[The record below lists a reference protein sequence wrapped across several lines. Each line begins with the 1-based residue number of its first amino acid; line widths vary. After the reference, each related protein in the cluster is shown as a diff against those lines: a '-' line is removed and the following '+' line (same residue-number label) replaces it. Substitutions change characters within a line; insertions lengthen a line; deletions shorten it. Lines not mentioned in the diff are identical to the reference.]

1 MNRIDDGK
9 YNLALSVLNAVIV
22 LCFAD
27 VRAEQA
33 KPSADVDAA
42 RRLQARFT
50 DYYAQRALLAGA
62 DGAALQAVID
72 DIGSRVRGRVLPC

>member
-1 MNRIDDGK
+1 MSHIDDGK
-9 YNLALSVLNAVIV
+9 YNLALSVLYGMIG

-33 KPSADVDAA
+33 KQAPDADVA
-42 RRLQARFT
+42 RRLHARFM
-50 DYYAQRALLAGA
+50 DCYAQRARLAGA

>member
-1 MNRIDDGK
+1 MNHIDDGK
-9 YNLALSVLNAVIV
+9 YSLALSALNAAIG

-33 KPSADVDAA
+33 KLTSDADAA

-50 DYYAQRALLAGA
+50 ECYPQRARLAGA
-62 DGAALQAVID
+62 DGSALQAIID
-72 DIGSRVRGRVLPC
+72 DVGPRVRGRVLPC